1 MNTPMV
7 IAHSGFCGTV
17 PNSLGS
23 IADAA
28 ALGADGVE
36 VDLQCSADGTP
47 ILAHDRAVVAAD
59 GTERSIPTVAAATIV
74 AGTLLPR
81 GARTPPPSL
90 DEVVASCHARGLLLN
105 LDIKDARVF
114 PAVIRLLS
122 DPHTRPQAVITGCTI
137 DDLHQLGRPVAAAS
151 LLVNLSADLVVAG
164 TSDRRALDQLL
175 DRVVALG
182 AQGINLQHSLVNQTI
197 VAAAHRRFLAVT
209 AWTVDQSDDITRVRR
224 LGVDAI
230 TTNRPQAVIG
240 GHHER

>member
-1 MNTPMV
+1 MNTPLV

-17 PNSLGS
+17 PNSLAS
-23 IADAA
+23 IAEAA

-36 VDLQCSADGTP
+36 VDVQCSAEGTP

-59 GTERSIPTVAAATIV
+59 GTEHSIPNVSAATI
-74 AGTLLPR
+74 ATGALLPR

-90 DEVVASCHARGLLLN
+90 DEVVASCHARGLLVN
-105 LDIKDARVF
+105 LDIKDERAF
-114 PAVIRLLS
+114 PAVVQLLS
-122 DPHTRPQAVITGCTI
+122 DPHTRPQAVITGRTI
-137 DDLHQLGRPVAAAS
+137 EDLHELGRPVAAAG
-151 LLVNLSADLVVAG
+151 LLVNVSSNLVGAG
-164 TSDRRALDQLL
+164 ASRYTLDQLL

-182 AQGINLQHSLVNQTI
+182 AQGINLQHSLVTGTI

-209 AWTVDQSDDITRVRR
+209 AWTVDQDNDIARVRR

-240 GHHER
+240 GRHER